1 MPPCSGLRCPLWS
14 VQAQA
19 VPMPHLS
26 ARSRRRSHGQ
36 GTFGPKPS
44 PSPAAGRPISG
55 FGWPGLGARPRWDG
69 HGRSRQI
76 DARLARAARGTRARS
91 WPAQSHDSEQGQA
104 LLHSVYCL
112 PHPAGSYSPGAS
124 GAASRQAWRAARR
137 HIRSSRPPKR
147 APSGFCSARWSVAR
161 CVSVRWVCQREGW
174 VGGRGVCQW
183 ERRRSVCRREKEKR
197 WTALLKVPENSRL
210 AAALLRSGRSSMCRV
225 SSLCRGTG
233 RQNAMMETITC
244 PRWYHIIPVATE
256 ASDKSPMSLPMLHGF
271 DFRCADGHSR

>member
-1 MPPCSGLRCPLWS
+1 MGR
-14 VQAQA
+14 
-19 VPMPHLS
+19 
-26 ARSRRRSHGQ
+26 ARSG
-36 GTFGPKPS
+36 
-44 PSPAAGRPISG
+44 PSPARAPPQDGRFPALV
-55 FGWPGLGARPRWDG
+55 GLA
-69 HGRSRQI
+69 S
-76 DARLARAARGTRARS
+76 ARGPVGMATAGAVRSMRAWPARHEGARARS
-91 WPAQSHDSEQGQA
+91 WPAQSHNSEQGQA
-104 LLHSVYCL
+104 LLHSVYRL
-112 PHPAGSYSPGAS
+112 PHPAGSYSPWAL